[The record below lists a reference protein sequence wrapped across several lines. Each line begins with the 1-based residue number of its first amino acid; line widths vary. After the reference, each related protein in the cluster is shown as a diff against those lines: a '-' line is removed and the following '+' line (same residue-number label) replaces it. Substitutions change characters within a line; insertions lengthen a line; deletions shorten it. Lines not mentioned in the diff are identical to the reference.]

1 MDVHFCP
8 AACLFPNRLQEG
20 PIFKI
25 STDSEFTL
33 LKTQHLI
40 SHTLVMIKI
49 EKLILGLPHLFAP
62 PLAAPGGGGRGGTI
76 YNIRLDSESSLLKT
90 LQLIPHTLV

>member
-8 AACLFPNRLQEG
+8 AACLFPSHPQEG

-25 STDSEFTL
+25 CTDSESTL

-49 EKLILGLPHLFAP
+49 EKLIFGLPHLFAP
-62 PLAAPGGGGRGGTI
+62 PLAAPGGGWGGGVLST
-76 YNIRLDSESSLLKT
+76 KF
-90 LQLIPHTLV
+90 V